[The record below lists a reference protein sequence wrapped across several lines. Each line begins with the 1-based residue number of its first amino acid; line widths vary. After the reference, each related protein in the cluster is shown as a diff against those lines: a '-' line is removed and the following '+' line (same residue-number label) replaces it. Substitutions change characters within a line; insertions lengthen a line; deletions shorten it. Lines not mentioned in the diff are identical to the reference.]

1 MIKKLKIFSIIASLF
16 LIAFSAQATTI
27 FAPYQ
32 LGTATPTLGYLLQS
46 QGTSSFPKWVATS
59 TLGFGS
65 GGGSQT
71 PWVSDIDGG
80 NHSLTNVYDL
90 SINDT
95 LSNTSWYINP
105 NGNAI
110 FGMGPTSVSLNNGT
124 IPIYFANSSYY
135 GYLGWQSAGNFNDN
149 NGNIV
154 NIGDGT
160 YAINATGTSIFNG
173 NVTGTK
179 FITKNG
185 SSSQFVKGDGTLDS
199 STYLTT
205 STVPTLQQ
213 VTTVGSTTNIA
224 TAFNNT
230 LDITGDRSGGIMNVT
245 RAPTGAMT
253 DTIYGTQSILAKK
266 NSTINDGFGVAQT
279 YGILDSSSTLNL
291 LGTLQAIRTGANN
304 SGTLRLTTYN
314 AGTPT
319 LALDL
324 LPAGQ
329 AKLSKNLYL
338 GYTASSTD
346 LSSFGQL
353 FVKSTDG
360 NLYYRNAT
368 GTETNLIASGSYL
381 NLDQTSP
388 QTAIGTFTF
397 PQIKDS
403 GLTASKLVFTDAS
416 KQLTSTGIGSST
428 QFIMGDGSLN
438 STTYASTSA
447 LSSYLKI
454 NQTTPDTTVGTF
466 TFPIAKTT
474 GGANVQGSISGYGGG
489 ELILGNA
496 GASTENALS
505 TTDTG
510 SPTMSFDHRGINNT
524 GTWRW
529 RNNGASTERMNLGN
543 TGILTVSNN
552 IIGNTGLTIAK
563 TANFNGTVNFAN
575 DLFSLNSA
583 NISTK
588 GGFGSPSMSFFTNSF
603 ASYPTSTSLRNDSY
617 AVGMQFTVSATKYVR
632 KLGRYW
638 ITGNTQ
644 DRTIRL
650 WNSSDQVSPMV
661 TATILNSSPTDANG
675 FKWVDITPT
684 ALVSGQTYAV
694 AIDETGGQNWKD
706 SWSPSLQSGFTFG
719 AAFSGAGSYPVTGS
733 PSGGTMYSQPAMD
746 YTTTALLP
754 NEGVLNAHGTG
765 NSTTTYSLS
774 TFNSV
779 GSSTMNVRDDGVM
792 LPFQAPTASAPAYIK
807 GGMYF
812 DTTLSKLRVGGA
824 SGWETVTSI

>member
-279 YGILDSSSTLNL
+279 YGILDSSST
-291 LGTLQAIRTGANN
+291 R
-304 SGTLRLTTYN
+304 RCCE
-314 AGTPT
+314 
-319 LALDL
+319 
-324 LPAGQ
+324 
-329 AKLSKNLYL
+329 
-338 GYTASSTD
+338 
-346 LSSFGQL
+346 
-353 FVKSTDG
+353 
-360 NLYYRNAT
+360 RNC
-368 GTETNLIASGSYL
+368 
-381 NLDQTSP
+381 
-388 QTAIGTFTF
+388 
-397 PQIKDS
+397 
-403 GLTASKLVFTDAS
+403 
-416 KQLTSTGIGSST
+416 
-428 QFIMGDGSLN
+428 
-438 STTYASTSA
+438 
-447 LSSYLKI
+447 
-454 NQTTPDTTVGTF
+454 
-466 TFPIAKTT
+466 
-474 GGANVQGSISGYGGG
+474 
-489 ELILGNA
+489 
-496 GASTENALS
+496 
-505 TTDTG
+505 
-510 SPTMSFDHRGINNT
+510 
-524 GTWRW
+524 
-529 RNNGASTERMNLGN
+529 
-543 TGILTVSNN
+543 
-552 IIGNTGLTIAK
+552 
-563 TANFNGTVNFAN
+563 
-575 DLFSLNSA
+575 
-583 NISTK
+583 
-588 GGFGSPSMSFFTNSF
+588 
-603 ASYPTSTSLRNDSY
+603 
-617 AVGMQFTVSATKYVR
+617 
-632 KLGRYW
+632 
-638 ITGNTQ
+638 
-644 DRTIRL
+644 
-650 WNSSDQVSPMV
+650 
-661 TATILNSSPTDANG
+661 
-675 FKWVDITPT
+675 
-684 ALVSGQTYAV
+684 
-694 AIDETGGQNWKD
+694 
-706 SWSPSLQSGFTFG
+706 
-719 AAFSGAGSYPVTGS
+719 
-733 PSGGTMYSQPAMD
+733 
-746 YTTTALLP
+746 
-754 NEGVLNAHGTG
+754 
-765 NSTTTYSLS
+765 
-774 TFNSV
+774 
-779 GSSTMNVRDDGVM
+779 
-792 LPFQAPTASAPAYIK
+792 
-807 GGMYF
+807 
-812 DTTLSKLRVGGA
+812 
-824 SGWETVTSI
+824 